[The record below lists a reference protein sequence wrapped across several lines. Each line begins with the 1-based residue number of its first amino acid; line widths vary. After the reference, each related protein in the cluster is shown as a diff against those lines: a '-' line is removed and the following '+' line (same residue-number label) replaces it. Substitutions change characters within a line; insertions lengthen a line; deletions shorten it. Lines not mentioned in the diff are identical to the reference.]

1 MMEPHENR
9 AAEMAALL
17 EEHKARVALL
27 PPQVKAHS
35 LMPAPMIYQA
45 TQSNLVRAQGLAASC
60 KAYAV
65 AVEAMLTRHV
75 AEEAEE
81 RGGGVHEELAP
92 PMTEAD
98 LLKGLEDIKR

>member
-1 MMEPHENR
+1 MMEPHERR
-9 AAEMAALL
+9 ATEMASLL

-27 PPQVKAHS
+27 PPQVYAHS
-35 LMPAPMIYQA
+35 LMPTAEVQRA
-45 TQSNLVRAQGLAASC
+45 TQNNLVRAQGLAAAC

-65 AVEAMLTRHV
+65 AVEAMLTRHI